1 METLEEKIKEYKTKN
16 IYIRNIVSLSI
27 ADTRFNSNIIEL
39 LKIYGISFEYP
50 EKTTERVNL
59 EFLKNID
66 DEFQLIDW
74 KGFNWLVIAY
84 KFKARHNLEIHVQL
98 YKEIRNLLIDEEEL
112 NEKNNK

>member
-1 METLEEKIKEYKTKN
+1 METLEEKIKEYKLKN

-84 KFKARHNLEIHVQL
+84 KFKTRHNLEIHVQL
-98 YKEIRNLLIDEEEL
+98 YKEIRNLSIEEGLDERD
-112 NEKNNK
+112 NK

>member
-1 METLEEKIKEYKTKN
+1 MKTLEEKIKEYKLKN

-74 KGFNWLVIAY
+74 KEFNWLVVAY
-84 KFKARHNLEIHVQL
+84 KFKTRHNLEIHVQL
-98 YKEIRNLLIDEEEL
+98 YKEIRNLLIEEGLDER
-112 NEKNNK
+112 NNK

>member
-1 METLEEKIKEYKTKN
+1 MKTLEEKIKEYKSKN
-16 IYIRNIVSLSI
+16 IYIRNIVNLSI

-39 LKIYGISFEYP
+39 LKIYGTSFEYP

-66 DEFQLIDW
+66 VEFQLIDW
-74 KGFNWLVIAY
+74 KGFNWLVIVY

>member
-1 METLEEKIKEYKTKN
+1 MKTLEEKIEEYKAQK
-16 IYIRNIVSLSI
+16 IYIRNIVNLSI

-39 LKIYGISFEYP
+39 LKIYGTSFEYP

-84 KFKARHNLEIHVQL
+84 KFKTRHNLEIHVQL

-112 NEKNNK
+112 NEENNE

>member
-1 METLEEKIKEYKTKN
+1 METLEEKIKEYKLKN

-39 LKIYGISFEYP
+39 LKIYGTSFEYP

-59 EFLKNID
+59 DFLRNID
-66 DEFQLIDW
+66 NEIHLIDW

-84 KFKARHNLEIHVQL
+84 KFKTRHDLEIHIQL
-98 YKEIRNLLIDEEEL
+98 YKEIKNLLIEEGLDER
-112 NEKNNK
+112 NNK

>member
-1 METLEEKIKEYKTKN
+1 MKTLEEKIKEYKSKN

-39 LKIYGISFEYP
+39 LKIYGTSFEYP

-59 EFLKNID
+59 EILKNID
-66 DEFQLIDW
+66 DEFQMIDW

-84 KFKARHNLEIHVQL
+84 KFKTRHNLEIHIQL
-98 YKEIRNLLIDEEEL
+98 YKEIKNLLIEEGLDER
-112 NEKNNK
+112 NNK